1 MTKLVSLSEDVY
13 EELNRIRVREGKSFS
28 EVIRELLRYRYLDM
42 RGLVELIER
51 IGPIEVEEV
60 EEEVWEGIPRRAG
73 EAWRSA

>member
-51 IGPIEVEEV
+51 IGPIEIEEV
-60 EEEVWEGIPRRAG
+60 EEEVWESIPRRAG
-73 EAWRSA
+73 EAWKSA

>member
-51 IGPIEVEEV
+51 IGPIEIEEV
-60 EEEVWEGIPRRAG
+60 EEEVWESIPRRAG
-73 EAWRSA
+73 EDWKSA

>member
-1 MTKLVSLSEDVY
+1 M
-13 EELNRIRVREGKSFS
+13 NRIRVREGKSFS

-60 EEEVWEGIPRRAG
+60 EEGVWEGIPRRAG
-73 EAWRSA
+73 GAWRSA